1 MFENPNL
8 MPSKRT
14 EHPRI
19 KTVAELTENLQRR
32 KKLRMEYQYVHL
44 SIITSML
51 TPNLYSRKSFFDIAR
66 LFGPTM
72 HTVITNRHRERD
84 IRLTAE
90 ADKAVVA
97 RMANRGSG
105 TSDDRI
111 ELNIQLELQTL
122 LCTEYRYTR

>member
-14 EHPRI
+14 EHPRV
-19 KTVAELTENLQRR
+19 KTAAELTEELRRR

-44 SIITSML
+44 LIVASML
-51 TPNLYSRKSFFDIAR
+51 TPNLYSRKSFLDVAR
-66 LFGPTM
+66 LFGPTV

-97 RMANRGSG
+97 RMVNRGSG
-105 TSDDRI
+105 TSDAHV

-122 LCTEYRYTR
+122 LYTEYRYI